1 MARPS
6 ESLPVHAASPTMR
19 VPAVADLGLVELAH
33 AGGLRVQ
40 LTPAGALFALRHEA
54 VLINQLLPSPGE
66 AGLSRL
72 MLRQRKDGNA
82 AAAAQLVGPGLD
94 FAAAGASAA
103 WRGATNGGLR
113 HTTTLRIHA
122 SATAWLWHVEV
133 HNTGAAA
140 QTVDVLLAHDLGLAD
155 EGAVRNNEAYTSQY
169 IDLLPVSDAQLG
181 WVILAR
187 QNQPASGGR
196 HPWLA
201 AACTDGAVAC
211 ATDGW
216 QFFGADHRLTG
227 ESAAARDPALPSRRL
242 QYECALAA
250 LQSRP
255 RVLAPGART
264 VFTFVVCFESD
275 HRAASSQADVD
286 RLRDLLSGR
295 SFGPAPATG
304 AETRAGVATP
314 ASLFASAAWLH
325 GETASAADWEA
336 WFPGARRH
344 VETDAA
350 GRVLSFFH
358 GADTHVVAR
367 EKEAAIAR
375 PHGHILR
382 SGESTWID
390 DAQFGFT
397 AYAAGVFAS
406 QVYLGNPSFAR
417 LLPVMRNA
425 LGVTRSGGQRVFV
438 RRGGAWQQLG
448 IPSAFAMTPGE
459 VRWIYRLS
467 GDVIEAR
474 AWCSAGRSASYLEL
488 RVLAG
493 PPQEFL
499 VTHELVLGTAEY
511 EHGGDVTVHAD
522 AGWIACRPDA
532 ASLVGQHEPDIRFAI
547 AAAVPREVARLGG
560 DEFLYPDGLRRSGA
574 YVALAMRPAMD
585 AAVILLGVRDG
596 DAALAGAVAAARS
609 EYVGERQTAHPPSL
623 TLRLR
628 HDRDPAVARLDD
640 IIPWFN
646 HNAAIHFAAPHGLE
660 QYGGAAWGVRDVTQ
674 GSIEWLLAHGRLGV
688 ARRVLESVFSQQYV
702 HDGTWPQWFM
712 HAPYRFIQQAH
723 SHGDVCFWP
732 VKALCDYVE
741 ASNDLA
747 FMDRRVGYTE
757 AKGFTSTGPE
767 ETYWAH
773 CDRVI
778 AHAESRFVPGTSLVN
793 YGDGDWDDTLQPA
806 DPAMRTRMV
815 SAWTVALAYQTIHQ
829 LATVAIRA
837 HDTARAPRL
846 NGLLERIGRD
856 FRTHLMPGGVV
867 AGFLVNEAGGTRP
880 LLHPE
885 DRVTGIRYRLLPM
898 TRAIIAGLF
907 TPEEARRHLEIVE
920 RDLRFPDG
928 VRLMSDPV
936 SYRGGLE
943 HWFKRAD
950 TAANV
955 GREIGLQYV
964 HAHIRYAEA
973 LARVGD
979 AERLWWA
986 LQVVNPVALEASV
999 PNAAPRQANVY
1010 FSSSDADFAD
1020 RYEAAAR
1027 WGELKA
1033 GRVAARGGWRLYSSG
1048 PGLYLH
1054 KLRACLLG
1062 VRESFGE
1069 VIFDPVLP
1077 RALDGLVATVAV
1089 CGHRVEITHR
1099 VLGAGHGPTSIVVNG
1114 KRLEGTREQNTYR
1127 TGGLRVPASRLAALL
1142 NSSENHLEIEV

>member
-1 MARPS
+1 MARLTSP
-6 ESLPVHAASPTMR
+6 LPELSTSMR
-19 VPAVADLGLVELAH
+19 VPALADLGLVELARP
-33 AGGLRVQ
+33 GGLRVQ
-40 LTPAGALFALRHEA
+40 LTPDGALFALRHETT
-54 VLINQLLPSPGE
+54 LINQLLPSPGE
-66 AGLSRL
+66 AGLFHL
-72 MLRQRKDGNA
+72 MVRRRDGERVA
-82 AAAAQLVGPGLD
+82 GTVRVAGPGLD
-94 FAAAGASAA
+94 FATGPDAAV
-103 WRGATNGGLR
+103 WRGADPAGLR
-113 HTTTLRIHA
+113 HTTTLRLHPT
-122 SATAWLWHVEV
+122 ATAWLWHIEI
-133 HNTGAAA
+133 HNTGVDP
-140 QTVDVLLAHDLGLAD
+140 QTVDMLLAHDLGLAD
-155 EGAVRNNEAYTSQY
+155 EAAVRNNEAYTSQY
-169 IDLLPVSDAQLG
+169 IDLLPVPDPQLG
-181 WVILAR
+181 WVVLAR

-201 AACTDGAVAC
+201 AACTDGAVGY

-216 QFFGADHRLTG
+216 QFYGADHRLTG
-227 ESAAARDPALPSRRL
+227 EPAAARDAALPSGRL
-242 QYECALAA
+242 QYECAVAA

-264 VFTFVVCFESD
+264 AFTFVACFEAD
-275 HRAASSQADVD
+275 HRAASSAADVD
-286 RLRDLLSGR
+286 RLRDILSGR
-295 SFGPAPATG
+295 SFGPAPTA
-304 AETRAGVATP
+304 AAADTRAGTVTP
-314 ASLFASAAWLH
+314 RSLFASAAWLH
-325 GETASAADWEA
+325 GETASPADWEA
-336 WFPGARRH
+336 WFPGTRRH

-367 EKEAAIAR
+367 EKEASIAR

-425 LGVTRSGGQRVFV
+425 LGVTRASGQRVFV
-438 RRGGAWQQLG
+438 RRGGAWRQLG

-459 VRWIYRLS
+459 VRWLYRL
-467 GDVIEAR
+467 GADVIEAR
-474 AWCSAGRSASYLEL
+474 AWCSVGRSASFLEL
-488 RVLAG
+488 RMLAG

-499 VTHELVLGTAEY
+499 ITHELVLGTAEY
-511 EHGGDVTVHAD
+511 EHGGDVTFHAD
-522 AGWIACRPDA
+522 AGWVACRPDA
-532 ASLVGQHEPDIRFAI
+532 ASLVGQHEPGISFAI
-547 AAAVPREVARLGG
+547 AAAVPRKVALLGG
-560 DEFLYPDGLRRSGA
+560 DELLHPDGVRRSGA
-574 YVALAMRPAMD
+574 YVALATRPAMD
-585 AAVILLGVRDG
+585 CAVILLGVREGEAALPAAVAGARGEYAG
-596 DAALAGAVAAARS
+596 DALM
-609 EYVGERQTAHPPSL
+609 AHPPAL
-623 TLRLR
+623 TLRLS
-628 HDRDPAVARLDD
+628 HAGDPAVARIDD
-640 IIPWFN
+640 VIPWFN

-688 ARRVLESVFSQQYV
+688 ARHVLESVFAQQYA

-757 AKGFTSTGPE
+757 AKAFTATGPE
-767 ETYWAH
+767 ETYWTH

-778 AHAESRFVPGTSLVN
+778 AHAEARFVPGTSLVN

-815 SAWTVALAYQTIHQ
+815 SAWTVALAYQSIHQ

-837 HDTARAPRL
+837 HDTARAARL

-898 TRAIIAGLF
+898 TRSIIAGLF
-907 TPEEARRHLEIVE
+907 TPEEARRHLEIIE
-920 RDLRFPDG
+920 RELRFPDG

-936 SYRGGLE
+936 TYRGGLE

-979 AERLWWA
+979 ADRLWWA
-986 LQVVNPVALEASV
+986 LQVVNPVALAAAV
-999 PNAAPRQANVY
+999 PNASPRQANVY

-1027 WGELKA
+1027 WGELKQ

-1077 RALDGLVATVAV
+1077 RTLDGLAATVAV
-1089 CGHRVEITHR
+1089 CGHRVEIAYHVR
-1099 VLGAGHGPTSIVVNG
+1099 GRGHGPTSILANG
-1114 KRLEGTREQNTYR
+1114 TRLEGTREQNSYR